1 MKRCNNCGWYN
12 KDTAVRCEKC
22 DEDSFEPVVEVEEE
36 VPVSEPTPE
45 PTPAPAPA
53 PDPEPEPEPV
63 IEPVHEEIPVKNVM
77 QETVA
82 FGVSAPVHK
91 PVRQSLAATVM
102 DASAVMGTPS
112 ETKCPKCCYPVIGYV
127 EYCPNCGAT
136 IKAGNESAAAPET
149 VAKTVAEPRDSKP
162 GLKATVRDIPEEL
175 VCEEDPDT
183 YRLVPVDALG
193 EAPVVLKL
201 GDVVVLGGKKYRFQ
215 K

>member
-12 KDTAVRCEKC
+12 KDTAVCCEKC
-22 DEDSFEPVVEVEEE
+22 DEDSFEPIVEVEDEA
-36 VPVSEPTPE
+36 PVSEPTP
-45 PTPAPAPA
+45 TQSLA
-53 PDPEPEPEPV
+53 PDSEPV
-63 IEPVHEEIPVKNVM
+63 IESVHEEIPVKNVM
-77 QETVA
+77 QETLA
-82 FGVSAPVHK
+82 FGASAPAHK

-102 DASAVMGTPS
+102 DTSAVMGTPS

-136 IKAGNESAAAPET
+136 IKAGNESTAASET

-175 VCEEDPDT
+175 VSEEDTDI
-183 YRLVPVDALG
+183 YRLVPFDALG

-201 GDVVVLGGKKYRFQ
+201 GDVVVLGGRKYRFQ

>member
-1 MKRCNNCGWYN
+1 MH
-12 KDTAVRCEKC
+12 CEKC
-22 DEDSFEPVVEVEEE
+22 DEDSFEPIVEVEDET
-36 VPVSEPTPE
+36 PVSEPTPV
-45 PTPAPAPA
+45 PAS
-53 PDPEPEPEPV
+53 DPEPESEL
-63 IEPVHEEIPVKNVM
+63 EPVHEEIPVKNIM

-82 FGVSAPVHK
+82 FGVSVPAHNS
-91 PVRQSLAATVM
+91 VRQSLAATVM
-102 DASAVMGTPS
+102 DTSAVMGTPS

-136 IKAGNESAAAPET
+136 IKAGNESVAASKT
-149 VAKTVAEPRDSKP
+149 VAKTVVELRDSNP

-183 YRLVPVDALG
+183 YRLFPVDAQG

-201 GDVVVLGGKKYRFQ
+201 GDVVVLGGRKYRFQ